1 MLAFVGTI
9 EPLAFHFFSASFFS
23 FPHLHNLIAAVRVE
37 SRGAG
42 GLAKEWRAHK
52 RSHPSNKRWP
62 SFWRSEFLNVRSAL
76 QHGIRSDSAPDENK
90 VVETND
96 EAAKQ

>member
-37 SRGAG
+37 PRSAG
-42 GLAKEWRAHK
+42 THK
-52 RSHPSNKRWP
+52 RSHPSNKRRP
-62 SFWRSEFLNVRSAL
+62 PFWRSEFLNVRSAQ